1 MAEAAWVETVA
12 PEVFP
17 RVVPGAEPGRVLG
30 LVGPPGSGLTRLGLS
45 LLADAARRGPVAV
58 VDVRGWLCP
67 PAAWE
72 AGVPPERLVVVR
84 CPERELWGRV
94 TAALLE
100 GLPAVYAEVPAGA
113 GEALLRRL
121 GALARVR
128 RAALILRPLR
138 GELPSGLAHLN
149 LVGEAVRWEGAGPG
163 HGRITRRWLTLRAAG
178 RGAGGIEQ
186 VLEVVDDGTDAL
198 RVVSRL
204 AVAPAGRAA
213 G

>member
-1 MAEAAWVETVA
+1 MAEAVMMEAAA
-12 PEVFP
+12 PIDLP
-17 RVVPGAEPGRVLG
+17 RPVPAAEPGRVLG
-30 LVGPPGSGLTRLGLS
+30 LVGPPGLGLTRLGLS
-45 LLADAARRGPVAV
+45 LLAGPARRGPVAV

-84 CPERELWGRV
+84 CPEQGLWGRV

-100 GLPAVYAEVPAGA
+100 GLPAVYAEVPPGA
-113 GEALLRRL
+113 AEALLRRL
-121 GALARVR
+121 GALARAR

-138 GELPSGLAHLN
+138 GGLPSGLAYLN
-149 LVGEAVRWEGAGPG
+149 LFGEAVCWEGAGPG
-163 HGRITRRWLTLRAAG
+163 HGRITRRRLTLRAAG
-178 RGAGGIEQ
+178 RGAGGVEQ

-198 RVVSRL
+198 RVVPRL
-204 AVAPAGRAA
+204 AAAPAGRAA